1 MSTSRHD
8 VVIVGAGQAGLAM
21 SHCLSRRD
29 IDHVVLER
37 HEVASAWVRQRW
49 DSLRLLTPNW
59 MTRLPGAEPFAG
71 PTDGF
76 APASDVAVHL
86 RRYAH
91 TIGAPVVS
99 GCVVERIEPE
109 ASGWRVS
116 TSEGSIR
123 SRAVVLATGH
133 GTTPRIPTAA
143 TALSASLRTITALEY
158 KNPDGVEDGGVL
170 VVGASASGTQIADE
184 LTRAGRSVVLS
195 VGEHVRGVRSYRG
208 RDLYWW
214 LDQIGVLDE
223 RFDMVDDIRRVRA
236 TPSFQLVGSDDGRSV
251 DLDALQSRGV
261 QLAGRLVGSEPER
274 AIFSGSLANACASA
288 DLKLE
293 RLLAQFDLFAAE
305 RHLDS
310 LTDPWRPERTT
321 VPEPRLEVRT
331 AALRTVILAT
341 GHTPTFPDIDA
352 PVFDRLGRLLH
363 DGGIVG
369 TTGLYVLGLPFL
381 RRRRSSFIDGAGAD
395 AEALAQ
401 RIDAHLASRNVA

>member
-1 MSTSRHD
+1 MPTSRHD

-59 MTRLPGAEPFAG
+59 MTRLPGADPFDG
-71 PTDGF
+71 PADGF
-76 APASDVAVHL
+76 APASDVAAHL
-86 RRYAH
+86 RNYAS

-99 GCVVERIEPE
+99 DCAVERIEPD

-116 TSEGSIR
+116 TSQGAIR
-123 SRAVVLATGH
+123 ARAVVLATGH
-133 GTTPRIPTAA
+133 GTTPRIPPAA
-143 TALSASLRTITALEY
+143 TALSATLRTIGALEY
-158 KNPDGVEDGGVL
+158 KNPDAIEDGGVL

-184 LTRAGRSVVLS
+184 LARAGRNVVLA
-195 VGEHVRGVRSYRG
+195 VGEHVRAVRSYRG
-208 RDLYWW
+208 HDLYWW
-214 LDQIGVLDE
+214 LERTGLLDE
-223 RFDMVDDIRRVRA
+223 QYDTVDDIRRVRA
-236 TPSFQLVGSDDGRSV
+236 TPSFQLVGSDDGRRV
-251 DLDALQSRGV
+251 DLGALQSRGV
-261 QLAGRLVGSEPER
+261 QLAGRLVGSERDR

-293 RLLAQFDLFAAE
+293 RLLSQFDHFASE
-305 RHLDS
+305 RGLDD
-310 LTDPWRPERTT
+310 LTDPWRPERTI

-331 AALRTVILAT
+331 AALRTVIWAT
-341 GHTPTFPDIDA
+341 GHTPTFPDIGA
-352 PVFDRLGRLLH
+352 PVFDRLGRLVH

-395 AEALAQ
+395 AEALAE

>member
-1 MSTSRHD
+1 
-8 VVIVGAGQAGLAM
+8 M

-59 MTRLPGAEPFAG
+59 MTRLPGAGPFDG
-71 PTDGF
+71 PADGF
-76 APASDVAVHL
+76 APASDVAAHL
-86 RRYAH
+86 RNYAS
-91 TIGAPVVS
+91 TIDAPVVS
-99 GCVVERIEPE
+99 DCAVERIEPD

-116 TSEGSIR
+116 TSQGAIR
-123 SRAVVLATGH
+123 ARAVVLATGH
-133 GTTPRIPTAA
+133 GTTPRIPPAA
-143 TALSASLRTITALEY
+143 TALSATLRTIGALEY
-158 KNPDGVEDGGVL
+158 KNPDAIEDGGVL

-184 LTRAGRSVVLS
+184 LARAGRSVVLA
-195 VGEHVRGVRSYRG
+195 VGEHVRAVRSYRG
-208 RDLYWW
+208 HDLYWW
-214 LDQIGVLDE
+214 LERTGLLDE
-223 RFDMVDDIRRVRA
+223 QYDTVDDIRRVRA
-236 TPSFQLVGSDDGRSV
+236 TPSFQLVGSDDGRRV
-251 DLDALQSRGV
+251 DLGALQSRGV
-261 QLAGRLVGSEPER
+261 QLAGRLVGSERGR

-293 RLLAQFDLFAAE
+293 RLLSQFDQFASE
-305 RHLDS
+305 RGLDDLS
-310 LTDPWRPERTT
+310 DPWRPARTI

-331 AALRTVILAT
+331 AALRTVIWAT
-341 GHTPTFPDIDA
+341 GHTPTFPDIGA
-352 PVFDRLGRLLH
+352 PVFDRLGRLVH

-395 AEALAQ
+395 AEALAE